1 MSNAEILAE
10 LPKLKAEERA
20 QVFERLCQLQEQD
33 LLQGIGPT
41 DEEKKLLDDA
51 LREFEQDRDPG
62 TPWREV
68 LRQVRSS
75 STR

>member
-10 LPKLKAEERA
+10 LPKLKAEERT
-20 QVFERLCQLQEQD
+20 QVFQRLCELEEAD
-33 LLQGIGPT
+33 LLHGVGPS
-41 DEEKKLLDDA
+41 DNEKQLLDQA
-51 LREFEQDRDPG
+51 LADFQQDGNAG